1 MWVCFN
7 RRATRIP
14 IRTPINNETEKV
26 IKKRPAPSKTDEN
39 VAGWPWNFWQVSNIT
54 IEMASFNSDSPK
66 MMVYSLG
73 STLYALKIERIVTG
87 SVADNVAPTDIA
99 SANEMSILS
108 NPKKVQIY
116 NMIPITTADM
126 KVPGMAKIK
135 IDNILLKKFT
145 WFNSYPLFK
154 IIGGNRT
161 LKK

>member
-1 MWVCFN
+1 
-7 RRATRIP
+7 
-14 IRTPINNETEKV
+14 
-26 IKKRPAPSKTDEN
+26 
-39 VAGWPWNFWQVSNIT
+39 
-54 IEMASFNSDSPK
+54 MASFNSDSPK

-135 IDNILLKKFT
+135 IDNILLKKLT
-145 WFNSYPLFK
+145 
-154 IIGGNRT
+154 
-161 LKK
+161 